1 MASYSASMD
10 SYMDSKKTRTRKKKT
25 SRTNPAEFIRG
36 KYNQYIEVS
45 REVNPNLPSQWL
57 DGSDK
62 LIDLISTKI
71 PVEECVGLW
80 AITLDMLQFILEKED
95 PLDECVIKDETAE
108 TKVVFNWYYL
118 FELIRDKKRK
128 EIQELCKSNGEL
140 IVALGYLSIYV
151 ISLYRIFLY
160 LEDNPTPRDS
170 LYIFYGNELEKDPQ
184 TKILLEK
191 AIERLCRYIAYN
203 YMGKE
208 DRDYDI
214 KPYYTPWNYELLLN
228 VNKVLKDDIVN
239 NLIMAAEGDEK
250 LKEIANSVKF
260 DLINEY
266 TKYRKYEKGRYDYKN
281 YQKIENLI
289 NTEKLS
295 NASELQEA
303 EVLPNLQSMKN
314 WIDKVPDPIDR
325 KILNYKYFNKLPLRE
340 IGEKVGM
347 SHVAVKKRVDKL
359 NPPF

>member
-1 MASYSASMD
+1 MVSYSA
-10 SYMDSKKTRTRKKKT
+10 SKKTRTRKKKQ
-25 SRTNPAEFIRG
+25 SIIKPADFIRG

-57 DGSDK
+57 SDFNE

-71 PVEECVGLW
+71 PAEECVGLW
-80 AITLDMLQFILEKED
+80 AITLDVLQFILEKDDRFD
-95 PLDECVIKDETAE
+95 PLGGFVIEEETVAK
-108 TKVVFNWYYL
+108 TIDCFCWYEL
-118 FELIRDKKRK
+118 FEPARDKDFKR
-128 EIQELCKSNGEL
+128 IQKLWKSDGKL
-140 IVALGYLSIYV
+140 IVALGYLSIYI
-151 ISLYRIFLY
+151 ISLFRIFLY
-160 LEDNPTPRDS
+160 LEDNPTPRDD
-170 LYIFYGNELEKDPQ
+170 LYIYYGRELEKDPK
-184 TKILLEK
+184 TKILVEN

-260 DLINEY
+260 DLIN
-266 TKYRKYEKGRYDYKN
+266 KYREDRKYEKGRYDYKN
-281 YQKIENLI
+281 YQKIEKLI

-295 NASELQEA
+295 NASELHEA
-303 EVLPNLQSMKN
+303 EVLQIIKK
-314 WIDKVPDPIDR
+314 WIENVTDPIDR
-325 KILNYKYFNKLPLRE
+325 DILNYRYFKKLSLRE